1 MQIAERP
8 IGDLT
13 ILDLKGRLVAGDG
26 DDVFRDAVDRLAR
39 GGRMKL
45 LLNMDEVPYIDSG
58 GLGVLVS
65 KLVTLRRGNGRLK
78 LCNLRPRCSRVLEIT
93 RLLTVFEVFA
103 SEDDGI
109 RSFVETED
117 RV

>member
-1 MQIAERP
+1 MQIAERT
-8 IGDLT
+8 IGDVT

-26 DDVFRDAVDRLAR
+26 DDLFRDAVDRLAR
-39 GGRMKL
+39 SGRTKL

-65 KLVTLRRGNGRLK
+65 KLVTLRRSGGQLK

-93 RLLTVFEVFA
+93 RLLTVFEAFV
-103 SEDDGI
+103 SEDAGVK
-109 RSFVETED
+109 SFAETEE
-117 RV
+117 RT